1 MEKKRSILK
10 LSEHDE
16 TKELEFELN
25 YLRSLTFEERLALMR
40 KKSIWFVASIVGAV
54 GIIFCQRLFSFLV
67 TSMCPDAVTDAGNCS
82 RQRRSFCLT
91 EGMRNRY

>member
-1 MEKKRSILK
+1 MEKKSSILK

-40 KKSIWFVASIVGAV
+40 KKSKEMLRQLVNLGYRKPFEIVKRA
-54 GIIFCQRLFSFLV
+54 
-67 TSMCPDAVTDAGNCS
+67 
-82 RQRRSFCLT
+82 
-91 EGMRNRY
+91 